1 MVMSQGLRN
10 HTSVNQS
17 ITISAARIF
26 DRWDDNASV
35 IITSNGNTTYKVSVQ
50 LSALV
55 GPVPR

>member
-10 HTSVNQS
+10 NTSVNQS

-35 IITSNGNTTYKVSVQ
+35 IITSNGNTPYKVSVQ

-55 GPVPR
+55 GSVPR